1 MARIAITG
9 GAGFIG
15 SNLIKQVDRTKYSVH
30 IMEPE
35 FANVSRL
42 DGQDVVVHRS
52 ALSDIENL
60 TNIIKVNNIKIVVH
74 LVSTLIPGSSYE
86 DYKKEFKN
94 VIFPSIELMEICA
107 NLLMQEFL
115 QEMSRI
121 LMSKRR
127 KKNHQKIERE
137 VSDET

>member
-1 MARIAITG
+1 MIENILFIG

-52 ALSDIENL
+52 ALSEIEHL
-60 TNIIKVNNIKIVVH
+60 TNIIKDNNIKIVVH
-74 LVSTLIPGSSYE
+74 PYHHGSIPADASCTYALQQVLFSENISYNMDNLPYHFHLLDRLVSYNFVRLIYLNSLY
-86 DYKKEFKN
+86 N
-94 VIFPSIELMEICA
+94 IV
-107 NLLMQEFL
+107 
-115 QEMSRI
+115 
-121 LMSKRR
+121 
-127 KKNHQKIERE
+127 
-137 VSDET
+137 